1 MKRLI
6 ITEEEKKS
14 ILLKHGSK
22 SFINEADADVQA
34 IQTAVGVKADGVAG
48 SQTIKAILS
57 KLGGK
62 PSPEPAAPAKPA
74 TPVPTQELPQQITPA
89 AAPAAAPAASP
100 TTTTFSATP
109 VAGATTLE
117 TACGERKTNK
127 DFRQCKKAFRKASGL

>member
-22 SFINEADADVQA
+22 SLINEADADVQA

-74 TPVPTQELPQQITPA
+74 TPIPTQELPQQITPA
-89 AAPAAAPAASP
+89 AAPATPATP
-100 TTTTFSATP
+100 VTTTFSAVPAT
-109 VAGATTLE
+109 GATTLE
-117 TACGERKTNK
+117 TACGDRKTNK

>member
-62 PSPEPAAPAKPA
+62 PAPEPVAPTKPA
-74 TPVPTQELPQQITPA
+74 TPIPTQELPQQITPA
-89 AAPAAAPAASP
+89 AAPAAAP